1 MNENKLTFID
11 ENGQEVPCTVLFTFE
26 SEEFG
31 KNYVIFYADTDEEEV
46 ELMAASYTLN
56 EDGTVKELQ
65 EIENDD
71 EWELIEEVLEEF
83 DNECDCEDCDCE
95 DCDCEDCD
103 HEDCDDEECECHC
116 GCHHHHE

>member
-65 EIENDD
+65 EIEEFYKDEMILFLSSDVDD
-71 EWELIEEVLEEF
+71 
-83 DNECDCEDCDCE
+83 NKS
-95 DCDCEDCD
+95 
-103 HEDCDDEECECHC
+103 
-116 GCHHHHE
+116 